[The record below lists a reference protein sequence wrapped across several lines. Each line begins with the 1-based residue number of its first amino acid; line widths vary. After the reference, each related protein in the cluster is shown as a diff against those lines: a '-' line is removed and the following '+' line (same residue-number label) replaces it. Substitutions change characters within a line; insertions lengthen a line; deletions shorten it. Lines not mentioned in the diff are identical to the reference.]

1 VTSTIYDL
9 GYQTYGGTRHGRA
22 HAIRTLLAYSFRSAF
37 GIGRGEQARRIP
49 VVVAA
54 LVFAPAMIQVGV
66 ASMAGMREFI
76 HYAAYLEFTAVLLA
90 LFAAAQAP
98 ELIVTDKQSGVL
110 SLYLSR
116 PIRATDYALAK
127 LGALAAALF
136 LLTLLPQL
144 LLFGGKILLAKE
156 LWPAFKGEWAK
167 LVPIAAGSLLIS
179 LFFATVALAL
189 SSFAVKRA
197 YGSAAVIAFFLLTP
211 ALATI
216 IRGVATGDLRRW
228 AVLLNPAHLVDG
240 LSQWLFQLE
249 AGRRSTIG
257 RADLPGQAYLW
268 VMLAI
273 CLVAIAIMFSRYRKN
288 EA

>member
-1 VTSTIYDL
+1 MTSTIYDL

-22 HAIRTLLAYSFRSAF
+22 YAIRMLLAYSFRTAF
-37 GIGRGEQARRIP
+37 GIGRGEQARRVPII
-49 VVVAA
+49 VTA

-76 HYAAYLEFTAVLLA
+76 HYSAYLEFTAVLLA

-127 LGALAAALF
+127 LAALTAAM
-136 LLTLLPQL
+136 LVLTVLPQL
-144 LLFGGKILLAKE
+144 LLFGGKLLIAKE
-156 LWPAFKGEWAK
+156 IWPAFKGEYPK
-167 LVPIAAGSLLIS
+167 LVPIFVGSLLIS

-216 IRGVATGDLRRW
+216 VRSVAVGELRRW
-228 AVLLNPAHLVDG
+228 SVLLNPAHLVDG

-249 AGRRSTIG
+249 ASRRSVVG

-268 VMLAI
+268 VTLAV
-273 CLVAIAIMFSRYRKN
+273 CVVAAVILFSRYRKN